1 MPNLAIAPEDL
12 AARLAARLC
21 HDLMGPTSGLISGL
35 DLLEDE
41 AMRDDALELV
51 VSSGRKLAALL
62 GFCRVAFGAG
72 IGKPVFDTREL
83 EVLARGVLAD
93 GRAQL
98 DWAVA
103 APQLGKTGARALLNL
118 VQIAAGALAVGGTAR
133 ATAEVRGGEVQVR
146 VSASGPRARL
156 YPEILAGL
164 NGEALGEGL
173 AGRWVQA
180 FYVHAL
186 AASAGGA
193 VSVQA
198 TEGEIIF
205 QAAVPDD

>member
-1 MPNLAIAPEDL
+1 
-12 AARLAARLC
+12 
-21 HDLMGPTSGLISGL
+21 MGPTSGLISGL

-41 AMRDDALELV
+41 VMRDDALELV
-51 VSSGRKLAALL
+51 ASSGRKLAAML

-72 IGKPVFDTREL
+72 TGRPVFDTREL
-83 EVLARGVLAD
+83 EGLARGVLAD

-98 DWAVA
+98 DWAVT
-103 APQLGKTGARALLNL
+103 APQLGKTAARALLNL

-146 VSASGPRARL
+146 VSASGPRPRL